1 MEPFFQKGV
10 ISLNLFQSF
19 YVKPAA
25 NELVETTVHIQ
36 PDPRPA
42 LVGTVLSE
50 KRPVQDALVAIYL
63 SGGQDAP
70 DQPVGS
76 LYTDE
81 LGHFAFGPLE
91 PQKLYQVRVFKAG
104 PAARSLELS
113 GS

>member
-1 MEPFFQKGV
+1 MGTVFKKGV
-10 ISLNLFQSF
+10 VTLNLFQSF

-25 NELVETTVHIQ
+25 NELVETTVHI
-36 PDPRPA
+36 
-42 LVGTVLSE
+42 
-50 KRPVQDALVAIYL
+50 LVAIYL

-104 PAARSLELS
+104 PSARNLELN
-113 GS
+113 GG